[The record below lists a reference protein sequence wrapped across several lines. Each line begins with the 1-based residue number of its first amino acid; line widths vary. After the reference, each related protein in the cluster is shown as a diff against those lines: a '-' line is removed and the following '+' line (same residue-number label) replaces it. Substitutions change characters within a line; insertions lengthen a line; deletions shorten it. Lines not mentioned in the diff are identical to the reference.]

1 QELLPQNYRA
11 IPKIHVGTRVEI
23 DVATFEHGEVKA
35 AEGNGV
41 TTAVW
46 APPNA
51 KLAAIVDF
59 TDRDTFEVQIEDTD
73 QRRLVAAI
81 ELVSPAN
88 KDRPDHRRDFV
99 VKCASYLQQSVS
111 LVVVDVVTERHNNLH
126 VELMQFLEMPLEIH
140 QAADRPVYAV
150 AYRIQE

>member
-1 QELLPQNYRA
+1 
-11 IPKIHVGTRVEI
+11 
-23 DVATFEHGEVKA
+23 
-35 AEGNGV
+35 
-41 TTAVW
+41 
-46 APPNA
+46 
-51 KLAAIVDF
+51 
-59 TDRDTFEVQIEDTD
+59 DTFEVQIEDTD

-150 AYRIQE
+150 AYRIQERADTRRQLELWPEVLSVGDILPTLPLWIAADLAVPLNLDESYNTAMEALRLA